1 MTTATDPVI
10 EARQDDSQDRSQIDL
25 TAPVRAPRTWPV
37 FVALWAA
44 LIILTIFS
52 LLYGRYSLPWQSWW
66 RIFFDQDSAGLES
79 IVLLQVRLPRVLA
92 AILIGGGLSVS
103 GAAFQGLFRNPMA
116 SPDIL
121 GAYAGAGFGASI
133 GILLGFGILGI
144 QTLGLVGGLVALL
157 VVWVLGTAA
166 TRLGGDPTLTLILVG
181 ITVQEAGMA
190 LIRLTEYVADPH
202 GKLAAITFWLIGGLS
217 SVNPNDLKFAAVPIL
232 LGVIPLLLLR
242 WKLNVLSFGEE
253 EAKALGVNPWVIR
266 AVIILCTAL
275 ISAAVVSVAGM
286 IRWVALVIP
295 HFARMVVG
303 ANHKALLPASFLM
316 GSCYLLLVD
325 DCARGLFALEIPLGI
340 LTSLVGVPFF
350 LYLIYRTRTERA

>member
-1 MTTATDPVI
+1 MTTPAKSVADSPPAAP
-10 EARQDDSQDRSQIDL
+10 EYAR
-25 TAPVRAPRTWPV
+25 RTWPV
-37 FVALWAA
+37 FAALWAA
-44 LIILTIFS
+44 LIVLTIFS

-66 RIFFDQDSAGLES
+66 RVFAEPDSSSMAN

-92 AILIGGGLSVS
+92 ALLIGGGLAVS

-133 GILLGFGILGI
+133 GILMGFSIVGI
-144 QTLGLVGGLVALL
+144 QTLGLAGGLVAMIL
-157 VVWVLGTAA
+157 VWTLGSAA
-166 TRLGGDPTLTLILVG
+166 TRMGGDPTLTLILVG
-181 ITVQEAGMA
+181 IVVQEAGMA
-190 LIRLTEYVADPH
+190 LIRFTEYVADPH
-202 GKLAAITFWLIGGLS
+202 GKLAAISFWLVGGLS
-217 SVNPNDLKFAAVPIL
+217 SITPHDLKFAAVPIL
-232 LGVIPLLLLR
+232 AGVIPMLLLR

-253 EAKALGVNPWVIR
+253 EAKALGVNPWMIR
-266 AVIILCTAL
+266 VVIIVSTAL

-295 HFARMVVG
+295 HFARMIVG

-325 DCARGLFALEIPLGI
+325 DCARGLFTLEVPLGI
-340 LTSLVGVPFF
+340 LTSLVGVPVF
-350 LYLIYRTRTERA
+350 LYLIYRTRMERA

>member
-1 MTTATDPVI
+1 M
-10 EARQDDSQDRSQIDL
+10 
-25 TAPVRAPRTWPV
+25 
-37 FVALWAA
+37 WAA
-44 LIILTIFS
+44 LILLTFFS
-52 LLYGRYSLPWQSWW
+52 LLYGRYNLPWQSWW
-66 RIFFDQDSAGLES
+66 RIFAAPDSAGLES

-92 AILIGGGLSVS
+92 AILIGGALSVS

-133 GILLGFGILGI
+133 GILFGYGIVGI
-144 QTLGLVGGLVALL
+144 QTLGLVGGLAAMLL
-157 VVWVLGTAA
+157 VWTLASAA

-181 ITVQEAGMA
+181 IIVREAGMA

-202 GKLAAITFWLIGGLS
+202 GKLAAITFWLVGGLS
-217 SVNPNDLKFAAVPIL
+217 AVTPHDLEFAAVPIL
-232 LGVIPLLLLR
+232 IGVVPLLLLR

-253 EAKALGVNPWVIR
+253 EAKALGVNPWRIR
-266 AVIILCTAL
+266 IVIIVCSAM
-275 ISAAVVSVAGM
+275 ISAAVVSIAGM
-286 IRWVALVIP
+286 IMWVGLVIP

-303 ANHKALLPASFLM
+303 ANHKALLPASFLI

-325 DCARGLFALEIPLGI
+325 DCARGLFALEVPLGI

-350 LYLIYRTRTERA
+350 LYLVFRTRMERA